1 MAKLRRNVPIYKK
14 IMKKNIY
21 IYIYLIVPCCNKKKL
36 PKRSELYL
44 LMYFVDTAN
53 KRITS

>member
-14 IMKKNIY
+14 IMKKK

>member
-14 IMKKNIY
+14 IMKKNIH
-21 IYIYLIVPCCNKKKL
+21 IYLIVPCCNKKKL